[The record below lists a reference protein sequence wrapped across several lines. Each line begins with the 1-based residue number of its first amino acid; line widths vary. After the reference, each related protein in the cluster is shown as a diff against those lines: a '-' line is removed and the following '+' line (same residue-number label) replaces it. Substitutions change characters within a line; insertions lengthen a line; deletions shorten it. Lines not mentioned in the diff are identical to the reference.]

1 MTSIQTSDIVITVT
15 IPRDQI
21 RNDSQV
27 NVFDELLEAYNKL
40 ERRFEHCKM
49 QRNALVVFPGLNN
62 SIEELDAEIERIK

>member
-1 MTSIQTSDIVITVT
+1 MTTSQTNDIVITVT

-40 ERRFEHCKM
+40 ERMFEHCKV